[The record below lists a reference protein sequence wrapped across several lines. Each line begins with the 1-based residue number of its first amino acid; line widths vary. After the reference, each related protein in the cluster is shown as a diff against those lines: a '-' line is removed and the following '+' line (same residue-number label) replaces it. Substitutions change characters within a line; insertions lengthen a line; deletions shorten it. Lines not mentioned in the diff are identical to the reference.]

1 MKKLAALLFSIFLMG
16 LYSIQALA
24 ATTVTVIAGIP
35 TIYTNTDPT
44 SNQYSSH
51 WEYWSQGASIYLN
64 SGDTSKLRNM
74 PQYGCHV
81 VAQSKLLVEAG
92 LASSDVTVFHPD
104 IYFAWTVANGYQN
117 SSPWEW
123 EIGQA
128 VRAWGALKGT
138 QISLDTVSY
147 SGNPNQVMNYIRDG
161 KYVIMGHER
170 HHAYIGRSASL
181 NANQPIVLD
190 SLGEIS
196 CAAYQAVTLKS
207 YDRIDGGT
215 FDTVYVYTVGRIPGT
230 IDVNGCLD
238 GNNSDSLGGYGTF
251 DLYINNV
258 CAANDVNDFYN
269 KYDSDVIYE
278 IRDIKANPGYEYLG
292 VKSGNTTGAVGAAQI
307 AEIRLDFARQGNL
320 FVKGLLDGVI
330 DQSIMGYGTFDVYI
344 NGILDEENCV
354 AYNKQ
359 WPTGTAY
366 EIKNIQTADHK
377 NYEEETSKNLTGTI
391 TSSTE
396 TMVVLAFTTD
406 GTATT
411 EWQIGKVL
419 PGNLDPEMLDI
430 EYQHHYETV
439 SRTSPGVDWVQN
451 GVNQT
456 YYENSGSVEEYPYER
471 TTTETY
477 AYVGGYYYHWCGSN
491 NNCNYEKV
499 PGKYETYHGPSDLD
513 SFNVVEIGTDTNNP
527 LVKYYKLKWK
537 TGEWAGGLATCATG
551 QTAYWYR
558 MYQYQPKTFVTEYIW
573 TKDTD
578 WIDTLDLSATSYNVR
593 WRLKQGVSQ
602 NPENIIEIKAPDSVT
617 LSVGENYHLDV
628 IVIPYGIDTQTLTY
642 VIENT
647 QLFEIDDNNNIYCKY
662 VKENAS
668 TTLTISAP
676 NGVTKK
682 IQLFARASASSQWQ
696 TDIPIPENVDPALL
710 NIEYKHH
717 YEAVSRT
724 SPGMGWIQEGVNRT
738 YYENIGAVEEYPY
751 EQATSDT
758 YVYVGGYYYHW
769 CGSNNN
775 CNYEK
780 VPGKYETYHGP
791 NDLYAFDVVE
801 TGTDTNNPLVK
812 YYRLRWKTGEWS
824 GGLATCATGQT
835 SYWYKIYQYQP
846 KVLVT
851 EYNWTKD
858 TEWTNT
864 LDTDATSYTIRWRLN
879 LQTNKED
886 CMYLPENTKVI
897 EDYAFAG
904 TDARYFFLP
913 SSTIKIG
920 DYAFPSNSY
929 VFLNTANLINY
940 NFAED
945 NVWFIENS
953 NSYNRNFADAH
964 NNYLLRSESTAD

>member
-238 GNNSDSLGGYGTF
+238 GKNSDSLGVYGTF

-258 CAANDVNDFYN
+258 CAVDDVNDFYN

-292 VKSGNTTGAVGAAQI
+292 VKSGSITGMVGAGQT

-344 NGILDEENCV
+344 NGILDEENCI

-366 EIKNIQTADHK
+366 EIKNVQTADHK
-377 NYEEETSKNLTGTI
+377 NYGEEMSKNLTGTI
-391 TSSTE
+391 TASTE
-396 TMVVLAFTTD
+396 TTAVLAFTTD
-406 GTATT
+406 GTATA
-411 EWQIGKVL
+411 EWQTGKVI

-439 SRTSPGVDWVQN
+439 SRTSPGADWVQN
-451 GVNQT
+451 GVNRT

-471 TTTETY
+471 STSETY

-491 NNCNYEKV
+491 NNCNYEMV
-499 PGKYETYHGPSDLD
+499 PGKYETYHGPSDLN
-513 SFNVVEIGTDTNNP
+513 FFTVVETGTDTNNP

-537 TGEWAGGLATCATG
+537 SGEWAGGLATCATG

-558 MYQYQPKTFVTEYIW
+558 MYQYQPKILVTEYNW

-578 WIDTLDLSATSYNVR
+578 WTDALDTSATSYNVR
-593 WRLKQGVSQ
+593 WRLKGGIALD
-602 NPENIIEIKAPDSVT
+602 PEDITEIIAPDSVE
-617 LSVGENYHLDV
+617 LFWGESGYLDV
-628 IVIPYGIDTQTLTY
+628 EVIPNGIDVSILTY
-642 VIENT
+642 EIADTE
-647 QLFEIDDNNNIYCKY
+647 LFEIDENNILYCKY
-662 VKENAS
+662 AGENTS

-676 NGVTKK
+676 NGVTKTVQLIAK
-682 IQLFARASASSQWQ
+682 IIVENPWQ
-696 TDIPIPENVDPALL
+696 IDIDIPENINPEVLD
-710 NIEYKHH
+710 IQYKHH
-717 YEAVSRT
+717 YEKVAKV
-724 SPGMGWIQEGVNRT
+724 SPGEDWVQGSVYRT
-738 YYENIGAVEEYPY
+738 YYENSGTVQEYPY
-751 EQATSDT
+751 EQATSAT
-758 YVYVGGYYYHW
+758 YVL
-769 CGSNNN
+769 S
-775 CNYEK
+775 
-780 VPGKYETYHGP
+780 
-791 NDLYAFDVVE
+791 
-801 TGTDTNNPLVK
+801 
-812 YYRLRWKTGEWS
+812 
-824 GGLATCATGQT
+824 
-835 SYWYKIYQYQP
+835 
-846 KVLVT
+846 
-851 EYNWTKD
+851 
-858 TEWTNT
+858 
-864 LDTDATSYTIRWRLN
+864 
-879 LQTNKED
+879 
-886 CMYLPENTKVI
+886 
-897 EDYAFAG
+897 
-904 TDARYFFLP
+904 
-913 SSTIKIG
+913 
-920 DYAFPSNSY
+920 
-929 VFLNTANLINY
+929 LIH
-940 NFAED
+940 
-945 NVWFIENS
+945 I
-953 NSYNRNFADAH
+953 
-964 NNYLLRSESTAD
+964 